1 MFVSCSKRKLNFMKQ
16 IKILVLPFVVQ
27 TQSCFNEWDQLLHF
41 SFAFFNFV
49 PRLEEGQ
56 SQCSCTCA
64 HQGDLLLWLFPQAC
78 YPSNKPI
85 SILLSSKTDSFK
97 SKKNSSTQSM
107 SKWVM
112 LYRTPFDKTQFLEI
126 SRCWRELR
134 ALPAQLDIPAN
145 HRPLLGKSWRGGRKS
160 RHGLRTA
167 FQTVTTTED
176 DFSLYFL
183 SNGTPA
189 TSWWWFQI
197 ILLAS
202 EKNKVW

>member
-1 MFVSCSKRKLNFMKQ
+1 MMVVCLFVAASGSW
-16 IKILVLPFVVQ
+16 IK
-27 TQSCFNEWDQLLHF
+27 W
-41 SFAFFNFV
+41 
-49 PRLEEGQ
+49 
-56 SQCSCTCA
+56 TCA
-64 HQGDLLLWLFPQAC
+64 HQGDLLLWSFPQAC
-78 YPSNKPI
+78 YLSNKPI
-85 SILLSSKTDSFK
+85 SILLSSETDYKFK

-145 HRPLLGKSWRGGRKS
+145 HPPLLGKSWRGGRKS

-167 FQTVTTTED
+167 FHTVTTTED

-189 TSWWWFQI
+189 TPWSWFQI
-197 ILLAS
+197 ILLES
-202 EKNKVW
+202 EKTSAHPKWQIAKKRWSCIGFYQQGWLLHHI

>member
-1 MFVSCSKRKLNFMKQ
+1 MEVEYYE
-16 IKILVLPFVVQ
+16 
-27 TQSCFNEWDQLLHF
+27 TQSCSNEWDQLLHF

-49 PRLEEGQ
+49 PRLVQGE

-64 HQGDLLLWLFPQAC
+64 HQSDLLLWSFPPQAC
-78 YPSNKPI
+78 YLSNQPI
-85 SILLSSKTDSFK
+85 SALLSSKTDSFK
-97 SKKNSSTQSM
+97 SKKQQHAVNEQVSD
-107 SKWVM
+107 VV
-112 LYRTPFDKTQFLEI
+112 QFLEI

-145 HRPLLGKSWRGGRKS
+145 HPPLLGKSWRGGRKS

-167 FQTVTTTED
+167 FHTVTTTED

-189 TSWWWFQI
+189 TPWWWFQI
-197 ILLAS
+197 ILLES
-202 EKNKVW
+202 EKNIRWDFAHLHIRNGK